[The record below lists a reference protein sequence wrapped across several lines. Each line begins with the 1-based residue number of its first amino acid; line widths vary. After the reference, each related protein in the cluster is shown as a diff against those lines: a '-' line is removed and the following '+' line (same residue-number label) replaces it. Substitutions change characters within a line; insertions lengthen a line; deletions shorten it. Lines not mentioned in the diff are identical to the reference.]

1 MFILSL
7 CGHPIH
13 MATSGNVLKQ
23 HMGSR
28 EPRKSMGPL
37 WGTGVVFKGKLGGA
51 GQTWALQAVW
61 VGLGDGSWL
70 CGYTAQQRKGSRV
83 RL

>member
-1 MFILSL
+1 
-7 CGHPIH
+7 

-37 WGTGVVFKGKLGGA
+37 WGTEANWEVQDRLGHSKQCG
-51 GQTWALQAVW
+51 WDW
-61 VGLGDGSWL
+61 VMGLGSVVIL
-70 CGYTAQQRKGSRV
+70 HNKERAAE
-83 RL
+83 